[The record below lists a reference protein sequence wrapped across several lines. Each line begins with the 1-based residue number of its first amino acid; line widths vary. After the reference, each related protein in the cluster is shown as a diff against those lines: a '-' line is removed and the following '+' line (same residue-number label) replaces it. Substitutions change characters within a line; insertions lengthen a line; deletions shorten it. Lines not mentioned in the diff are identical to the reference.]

1 MRLGPTNENGE
12 TLSEKTGS
20 MRMFISPL
28 LIRNVEWPIQ
38 IAASVISTLT
48 SFISRNSI
56 SSEAGKSL
64 STNHLTVSKIDFLYC
79 VPSEFW

>member
-20 MRMFISPL
+20 MRIFISPL

-38 IAASVISTLT
+38 IAASVISTST

-56 SSEAGKSL
+56 SSVAGKSL